1 MLIVANQYGLNPW
14 TKEIYAFPDKQ
25 NGIVPVVGV
34 DGWSRIINEN
44 QQFDGMEFFDSTMN
58 PAHAG
63 FTARTC
69 NYPIC
74 VTEWMDECR
83 REPFK
88 TREGREITGPWQ
100 SHPKRMLRHKAMIQC
115 ARLAFGF
122 AGIYDKDEAE
132 RIVENTAY
140 TAERQPERDITPVND
155 ETMQEIN
162 TLLIALDKTWDDDLL
177 PLCFQIF
184 RRDIR
189 ASSELT
195 QAEEVKLL
203 DL

>member
-1 MLIVANQYGLNPW
+1 MVAQGNVLPVLYGEMRVGSRVVSQ
-14 TKEIYAFPDKQ
+14 EI
-25 NGIVPVVGV
+25 
-34 DGWSRIINEN
+34 
-44 QQFDGMEFFDSTMN
+44 ST
-58 PAHAG
+58 A
-63 FTARTC
+63 
-69 NYPIC
+69 
-74 VTEWMDECR
+74 DE
-83 REPFK
+83 
-88 TREGREITGPWQ
+88 GD
-100 SHPKRMLRHKAMIQC
+100 PKRMLRHKAMIQC

-177 PLCFQIF
+177 PLCSQIF

-195 QAEEVKLL
+195 QAEAVKALGFL
-203 DL
+203 KQKASEQKVAA

>member
-1 MLIVANQYGLNPW
+1 
-14 TKEIYAFPDKQ
+14 
-25 NGIVPVVGV
+25 
-34 DGWSRIINEN
+34 
-44 QQFDGMEFFDSTMN
+44 
-58 PAHAG
+58 
-63 FTARTC
+63 
-69 NYPIC
+69 
-74 VTEWMDECR
+74 
-83 REPFK
+83 
-88 TREGREITGPWQ
+88 REGREITGPWQ

-177 PLCFQIF
+177 PLCSQIF

-195 QAEEVKLL
+195 QAEAVKALGFL
-203 DL
+203 KQKAAEQKVAA